1 MSMTDDQLV
10 RQQQGAR
17 YYQRLYD
24 DTLQRVG
31 MKAPEP
37 VLGQSVDNYRRESLR
52 TMKKA
57 FLQNHDLYKV
67 NMRGLRADALPVF
80 EGQVLE
86 AVPVEAFNPMNVP
99 KGEIKEIVQTMPN
112 GSKIHLFLG
121 QESFVKEMNRP
132 GRRVAS
138 FRTDQGYVDATGRG
152 LR

>member
-1 MSMTDDQLV
+1 MTDDQLV

-24 DTLQRVG
+24 DTLLRVG
-31 MKAPEP
+31 MRAPEP
-37 VLGQSVDNYRRESLR
+37 TLGQSANDYRREQLR

-67 NMRGLRADALPVF
+67 NMRGLRADALPIF
-80 EGQVLE
+80 ENQVLE

-99 KGEIKEIVQTMPN
+99 KGTMKEIVQINPDN

-121 QESFVKEMNRP
+121 QESFVKQMGRP

-138 FRTDQGYVDATGRG
+138 FMHTYDASGRG